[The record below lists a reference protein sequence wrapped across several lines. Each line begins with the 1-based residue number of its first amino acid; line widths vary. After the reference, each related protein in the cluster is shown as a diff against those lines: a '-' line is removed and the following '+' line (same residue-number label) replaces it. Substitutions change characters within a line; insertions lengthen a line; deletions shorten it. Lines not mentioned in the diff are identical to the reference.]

1 MKVAQI
7 VTNKIICKL
16 NKGIVPW
23 HKPWFQFP
31 AINNM
36 TGNVYKG
43 INQLILDGGEY
54 LTFNQ
59 IKQLRGKLKK
69 GSHAEQVIFYTETE
83 DEEDEKIIT
92 KRIIKYYNVFNI
104 ANTEGIESKFKGE
117 YKDNNTIENCEKIIN
132 NYLDKTGMKIKKERC
147 KGYYAP
153 TADIINVPNIELF
166 DSSEHYYST
175 VFHEIAHS
183 TGHQTRLNRLTA
195 TEKRSKSY
203 AREELV
209 AEITSAM
216 LAEYAGI
223 STREIFDNSA
233 AYVSQWAQK
242 LEEDCNAILY
252 AAAKAEQAFNYIIE
266 IKHMSKSKQIPVAN
280 R

>member
-7 VTNKIICKL
+7 VTNKIIDKL

-23 HKPWFQFP
+23 HKPWFAFP

-36 TGNVYKG
+36 TGKPYKG
-43 INQLILDGGEY
+43 VNQLILDGGEY

-59 IKQLRGKLKK
+59 IKQIGGKLKK
-69 GSHAEQVIFYTETE
+69 GSHSEQVIFYTEIE

-104 ANTEGIESKFKGE
+104 SNTEGIESKFKAE
-117 YKDNNTIENCEKIIN
+117 YKDNNKIENCEKIIKK
-132 NYLDKTGMKIKKERC
+132 YLDKTGMKIKKERC

-153 TADIINVPNIELF
+153 AADIINVPNIELF

-175 VFHEIAHS
+175 IFHEIAHS

-195 TEKRSKSY
+195 TEKGSKSY

-223 STREIFDNSA
+223 NTKEIFDNSA
-233 AYVSQWAQK
+233 AYVSQWAKK

-252 AAAKAEQAFNYIIE
+252 AAAKAEQAFEYIIKE
-266 IKHMSKSKQIPVAN
+266 M
-280 R
+280 